1 MSLRQQ
7 NKLKAR
13 ANILAAAESLI
24 AEHGIEAAR
33 TRDIAEAAGVSYQTL
48 YNYFPTK
55 AEIARGILE
64 SELEHFGAAA
74 DDVTKHYNGDLVSSL
89 VRFLEICLDAVERTG
104 RELWAYVA
112 TQALS
117 SEIESSDISALFK
130 AAHEHYYALLNQ
142 ARGRGDLQPD
152 ADLHLM
158 SLALFNLTDYAM
170 LRYFLEPI
178 DDETFLETQ
187 RQIFALVVNPYL
199 KGNDS
204 L

>member
-13 ANILAAAESLI
+13 ANILSAAEALI

-33 TRDIAEAAGVSYQTL
+33 TRDIAQAAGVSYQTL

-55 AEIARGILE
+55 ADIVRGILE
-64 SELEHFGAAA
+64 VEFQHFGQFA

-89 VRFLEICLDAVERTG
+89 VRFLEICLEAVERTG
-104 RELWAYVA
+104 RELWAFVA

-117 SEIESSDISALFK
+117 NELEAQDVSALFK

-142 ARGRGDLQPD
+142 ARGRGDLKAD

-158 SLALFNLTDYAM
+158 ALALFNLTDYAM

-178 DDETFLETQ
+178 DDEQFLETQ
-187 RQIFALVVNPYL
+187 RQIFSLVVDPYL
-199 KGNDS
+199 ND
-204 L
+204 